1 MSLSSQSTIV
11 AAGARALVRQCDRAI
26 LSTAQADE
34 GGWPYG
40 SLVMTACDYEGK
52 PIMLLSDLAEH
63 SKNLS
68 QDVRASLLFDATD
81 GLENPL
87 TGARVTVMGR
97 AVLTKTLTDR
107 ERYLA
112 RHPSSAVY
120 VDFADFKFYSV
131 EVTRVHQVAGFGKI
145 DWISA
150 EAFLCGTSRMTEFAA
165 VEAQIIEKLNRE
177 SMDKESLYGSVSLVL
192 AGDDWSFT
200 GIDPEGCD
208 LRAGSRVRRILFD
221 KPVTDLAST
230 LDALKEL
237 AGRTTTA

>member
-1 MSLSSQSTIV
+1 MSLSSQSTAV
-11 AAGARALVRQCDRAI
+11 AAGARALVRQCDRAM
-26 LSTAQADE
+26 LSTAQADD

-40 SLVMTACDYEGK
+40 SLVMTACDYEGR

-63 SKNLS
+63 SKNLK
-68 QDVRASLLFDATD
+68 QDARISLLFDATD
-81 GLENPL
+81 GLEDPL
-87 TGARVTVMGR
+87 AGARVTVMGR

-107 ERYLA
+107 ARYLA
-112 RHPSSAVY
+112 RHPASAVY
-120 VDFADFKFYSV
+120 ADFADFKFYSL

-150 EAFLCGTSRMTEFAA
+150 EAFPCETSQMTEFSAGE
-165 VEAQIIEKLNRE
+165 VQIIEKLNRE
-177 SMDKESLYGSVSLVL
+177 SMDEESLYGRISLVL
-192 AGDDWSFT
+192 AGGNWGFT

-208 LRAGSRVRRILFD
+208 LRAGGRVRRIPFD
-221 KPVTDLAST
+221 KPVTNLADA

>member
-1 MSLSSQSTIV
+1 MSLSSQSTVV
-11 AAGARALVRQCDRAI
+11 AASARALVRQCDRAI

-120 VDFADFKFYSV
+120 VDFA
-131 EVTRVHQVAGFGKI
+131 VTRVHQVAGFGKI

-150 EAFLCGTSRMTEFAA
+150 EAFLCETSRMTEFAA